1 MTVSIKEVEKKGF
14 YFKDAKAWI
23 DRKNPQTAANDAA
36 LMTAPNVGVP
46 KEFLLFMN
54 PEVIEVLQAPLGARS
69 LGLGEVKKGDWT
81 TAAAQFPVM
90 EMTGRTAPYTDF
102 SPAGVS
108 GVNYNFLQ
116 REQYRFSTHI
126 YYGDFEEA
134 VHGAARINLVADKQR
149 AAAFTIDTDANK
161 FYLFGVE
168 GLSIYGFLNDPN
180 MPAAITANATGTGSS
195 TAWADKNTQ
204 QIYED
209 VLTLFSELVSQ
220 SMSWINNSSRL
231 VLVMS
236 PELSVRLAS
245 ATDFN
250 VSVMDMLNKYFT
262 NLTIVTIPE
271 LSQNVASQE
280 RMIMFSPE
288 VRGMKAGELAFS
300 EKLRTGRVVPD
311 LSSYKQKFT
320 STTYGTL
327 IYLPW
332 AFAQMT
338 GM

>member
-1 MTVSIKEVEKKGF
+1 MNVSIKDVEQKGF
-14 YFKDAKAWI
+14 YFTGARAWI
-23 DRKNPQTAANDAA
+23 DRNNLQAAARDAA
-36 LMTAPNVGVP
+36 LMTAPNTGVP

-54 PEVIEVLQAPLGARS
+54 PEVIEIMTAPLGARS
-69 LGLGEVKKGDWT
+69 LGFGEVSKGDWT
-81 TAAAQFPVM
+81 TAAAQFPVV

-102 SPAGVS
+102 AEAGVS

-126 YYGDFEEA
+126 YYGDYEEA
-134 VHGAARINLVADKQR
+134 IHGAARINLVADKQR

-168 GLSIYGFLNDPN
+168 GLPLYGFLNDPN
-180 MPAAITANATGTGSS
+180 MPAAITANPTGVGSS
-195 TAWADKNTQ
+195 TAWVDKETQ
-204 QIYED
+204 RIYED

-220 SMSWINNSSRL
+220 SRSWINHTSKL

-236 PELSVRLAS
+236 PELSVRLAY
-245 ATDFN
+245 ATEFN
-250 VSVMDMLNKYFT
+250 ISVMDMLNKYFT
-262 NLTIVTIPE
+262 NLSIVTLPE
-271 LSQNVASQE
+271 LSEDVASQE
-280 RMIMFSPE
+280 RMILFTPE
-288 VRGMKAGELAFS
+288 IRGMKSGELAFS
-300 EKLRTGRVVPD
+300 DKMRTSRVVEH
-311 LSSYKQKFT
+311 LSSYEQKFT

-332 AFAQMT
+332 AFAQMV